1 LATHSRR
8 AEAAP
13 ASTAEPHALARAA
26 MLGAMEGLG
35 SESGDAPPAP
45 GMFKKVL
52 EGAKALLG
60 NKMIMTQMFGTL
72 RVLTRSAFNPLEF
85 SKPADRTECLHRVR
99 TNGYHYRHWYSI
111 VFLGCT
117 VYTILSSPLLLF
129 GMLMLLGAWL
139 YAFVLTAPD
148 AIMEVAGF
156 QLKRR
161 ERLLVLVPFSILVVT
176 LTGMINS
183 LLYVV
188 VLSSLVS
195 LPHASFHTPAE
206 FDELDALELEGLAP
220 TAFT

>member
-1 LATHSRR
+1 
-8 AEAAP
+8 
-13 ASTAEPHALARAA
+13 
-26 MLGAMEGLG
+26 M
-35 SESGDAPPAP
+35 
-45 GMFKKVL
+45 
-52 EGAKALLG
+52 
-60 NKMIMTQMFGTL
+60 
-72 RVLTRSAFNPLEF
+72 
-85 SKPADRTECLHRVR
+85 R
-99 TNGYHYRHWYSI
+99 TNGYHYRPLYSI

-195 LPHASFHTPAE
+195 LPHASVHTPAE

>member
-1 LATHSRR
+1 
-8 AEAAP
+8 
-13 ASTAEPHALARAA
+13 
-26 MLGAMEGLG
+26 MLGAIEGIGG
-35 SESGDAPPAP
+35 SEGGDAPPAP

-60 NKMIMTQMFGTL
+60 NKAIMSQMFGTL

-85 SKPADRTECLHRVR
+85 SKPADRTECLNRVR
-99 TNGYHYRHWYSI
+99 TNGYHYRHLYSI
-111 VFLGCT
+111 VFLICT

-139 YAFVLTAPD
+139 YAFVFMAPD

-183 LLYVV
+183 LLYVI

-195 LPHASFHTPAE
+195 LPHAAFHTPAE

-220 TAFT
+220 ATFT